1 MSGKTIN
8 IDLNLFN
15 VANTKKRKPPSDKP
29 IKMKAPPKPKSNKT
43 QRNDLLKRIR
53 EHQEKQYQKLFG
65 SNNNPIDSNIIPTS
79 DSGNIQ
85 VDTSV
90 PSDINIPEPINTE
103 HNNNFKESV
112 QYLEE
117 ISKNPVSEKSNPMPT
132 NKTSR
137 NYSSIMDELNK
148 PPVLTVTDFDN
159 QPQILRNTTIID
171 NTNSSCGPSYGCLKG
186 GNLPTYRNWK
196 QTMKIRS
203 ETDTRTST
211 PIPIPTPQINN
222 TENRNEVVSAMKSR
236 DEMIALQKVKDKIRE
251 EKKKKSE
258 IATKIVKK
266 KQKRILKRTYH
277 VGKDNNKKNVGVL
290 LANKTMRNHITSHTY
305 ALKQKPIQEIKKYLV
320 KKGFIKV
327 GSTAPN
333 DVLRKIYE
341 SIMLIGGE
349 VTNHNSDNLLH
360 NFFTGEI

>member
-65 SNNNPIDSNIIPTS
+65 GSNDESNITTIPSINT
-79 DSGNIQ
+79 DNIR
-85 VDTSV
+85 VDT
-90 PSDINIPEPINTE
+90 SDINIPESVSTNNTE
-103 HNNNFKESV
+103 HNDNFKESV

-117 ISKNPVSEKSNPMPT
+117 ISKNSTPESTHSTPI

-148 PPVLTVTDFDN
+148 PVLTVSDFDSK
-159 QPQILRNTTIID
+159 PIIHTI
-171 NTNSSCGPSYGCLKG
+171 NNNVGPSYGCLKG

-196 QTMKIRS
+196 QTMKIRP
-203 ETDTRTST
+203 DT
-211 PIPIPTPQINN
+211 PINVSQNTFPNISPSAPIN
-222 TENRNEVVSAMKSR
+222 TAPSENRNAVVGAMKSR

-258 IATKIVKK
+258 TATKMIKK

-277 VGKDNNKKNVGVL
+277 VGKNANKRDIGVL
-290 LANKTMRNHITSHTY
+290 LSNKTMRNHITTHTY

-320 KKGFIKV
+320 KKGFIKA